1 MSAFGPLAKEASCLP
16 NQKGRPMTKVLM
28 APVAWVGVIVA
39 GAALWEVLR
48 LL

>member
-1 MSAFGPLAKEASCLP
+1 
-16 NQKGRPMTKVLM
+16 MTKVLM
-28 APVAWVGVIVA
+28 APLAWVGVILAGAAA